1 MAVVIRLQRTG
12 KPHQP
17 YYRVVAIEKARA
29 ASGKPVEI
37 LGSYNPRQEVA
48 GKKVVITKDR
58 YDQWIK
64 VGALP
69 SETVVGLVKSAAKLA
84 AKAASGK

>member
-1 MAVVIRLQRTG
+1 MAVVIRLQRKG

-37 LGSYNPRQEVA
+37 LGTYNPRETTA
-48 GKKVVITKDR
+48 GKKVVLKKDR
-58 YDQWIK
+58 YEHWLK
-64 VGALP
+64 VGARP
-69 SETVVGLVKSAAKLA
+69 SETVATLVKSASKPAA
-84 AKAASGK
+84 AK